1 MDFYRCASILL
12 LSIILLTTLSCEKKI
27 DCDNELT
34 LQLIEMLQ
42 NGTLEDVRISYSW
55 TNGFGP
61 GDLYLT
67 LRSNGISSVRLDSI
81 IGESNEIKAEID
93 KDRFSSL
100 VKKITERGFLCL
112 ESIPR
117 EVCIADV
124 GKYSVTT
131 QTGHLSKEI
140 FADGE
145 YYLKY
150 DDIFIDVL
158 EAIHDFEEVFEI
170 NLLEWGPYGTAT
182 IPCPEKESI

>member
-1 MDFYRCASILL
+1 MTFSRGIV
-12 LSIILLTTLSCEKKI
+12 IILLGFIFFPLLSCEKRI
-27 DCDNELT
+27 NCDNELT
-34 LQLIEMLQ
+34 LQLKEMLQ
-42 NGTLEDVRISYSW
+42 TGTLEDVIISYSW
-55 TNGFGP
+55 TGGYGP
-61 GDLYLT
+61 GNVYVT
-67 LRSNGISSVRLDSI
+67 LRSNGNSSVRLDPI
-81 IGESNEIKAEID
+81 IGESSEVEAEID
-93 KDRFSSL
+93 KERFSSL
-100 VKKITERGFLCL
+100 VYKIARRGFLCL

-131 QTGHLSKEI
+131 QTGLLSKEI
-140 FADGE
+140 IADGE